1 MFWLATASVVRGEL
15 PQALEAVETLLNVAQ
30 ARGDRPA
37 LINATRGR
45 AMILLFMGRS
55 VEAREAIEGALEVF
69 NASAETDQMAARA
82 AGQDAGVAIL
92 GLTSWVLWILGH
104 VDTAVSTAMRPR

>member
-1 MFWLATASVVRGEL
+1 
-15 PQALEAVETLLNVAQ
+15 
-30 ARGDRPA
+30 
-37 LINATRGR
+37 
-45 AMILLFMGRS
+45 MIFLFMGRS

-92 GLTSWVLWILGH
+92 ALTSWVLWILGH
-104 VDTAVSTAMRPR
+104 VDTAVSRMAAALERADRSTMRTHRLMLGTMRRFYTRYAASL